1 MSTDKRQYIAAN
13 IILSDDEGIHL
24 FPSNSKFEP
33 TSSANAVP
41 QITFITSSATA
52 NQIIHTD
59 ELNPFIRIPILSG
72 SNTADG
78 LDHELVLRYYSPT
91 THLPNT
97 PTIDN
102 SQVDIS
108 LVNLKEGLFFTGSG
122 DPSLNSR
129 LYFLNIAISS
139 SQTAATVRT
148 ETYNLI
154 TGSVYY
160 GVSYSASLNS
170 NSIKIVHFRSG
181 SLPSPTIYT
190 ASIDDDSFNFHIEQT
205 GSGLLNFVENRT
217 LNNDSASLSLKR
229 DPNDLNSIMF
239 AVGTSSFSHSG
250 SNQNIP
256 MYISGG
262 VGGKGRIGYGTK
274 DPKTKYDF
282 KGDGFKIRSED
293 GTRELKFEQDG
304 RLSSKKYANSS
315 TSESV
320 GSTLQLSYT
329 PGTFNTPTKAR
340 VGETIGTINWVD
352 ESFNTDAF
360 FLDPAVAEVDSDK
373 YLITG
378 SIAQITSTVRS
389 VTEVGAGGDLELKVN
404 PTPGEPTEALVS
416 FLTINPLSYNGVY
429 FPYGLTTPMATKVT
443 LGYISQS
450 GGTTVDNTFDSNIIL
465 DNNLIIQGKTTA
477 GTARNMIFMGPNDV
491 VQVGATAQILGLR
504 SSGRIQLTG
513 SLYGAES
520 DIAKIR
526 NITASGDISAS
537 AGIILGGVRRT
548 TWPSGTS
555 IWYDGTTYISSSLP
569 IKVDSHITASGN
581 ISASGDLSTF
591 GEVVHLEGTDPR
603 LKLKAK
609 GANHPGIEWHED
621 STRKWI
627 LYSDPDSS
635 QGAND
640 NLTWKNASDTEL
652 MELDQDG
659 MLYVSSKIV
668 HLDDTDTYIN
678 FTTDDINFQAGG
690 QNMIDLTSGSQSE
703 ITFNEAGID
712 IDFRVEGDTDTK
724 LFFTDAG
731 NDKVGIGTNSPGE
744 KLEVIGNISASGDIT
759 ASGFMGTINGGSF

>member
-1 MSTDKRQYIAAN
+1 
-13 IILSDDEGIHL
+13 
-24 FPSNSKFEP
+24 
-33 TSSANAVP
+33 
-41 QITFITSSATA
+41 
-52 NQIIHTD
+52 
-59 ELNPFIRIPILSG
+59 
-72 SNTADG
+72 
-78 LDHELVLRYYSPT
+78 
-91 THLPNT
+91 
-97 PTIDN
+97 
-102 SQVDIS
+102 
-108 LVNLKEGLFFTGSG
+108 
-122 DPSLNSR
+122 
-129 LYFLNIAISS
+129 
-139 SQTAATVRT
+139 
-148 ETYNLI
+148 
-154 TGSVYY
+154 
-160 GVSYSASLNS
+160 
-170 NSIKIVHFRSG
+170 
-181 SLPSPTIYT
+181 
-190 ASIDDDSFNFHIEQT
+190 
-205 GSGLLNFVENRT
+205 
-217 LNNDSASLSLKR
+217 
-229 DPNDLNSIMF
+229 
-239 AVGTSSFSHSG
+239 
-250 SNQNIP
+250 
-256 MYISGG
+256 
-262 VGGKGRIGYGTK
+262 
-274 DPKTKYDF
+274 
-282 KGDGFKIRSED
+282 
-293 GTRELKFEQDG
+293 
-304 RLSSKKYANSS
+304 
-315 TSESV
+315 
-320 GSTLQLSYT
+320 
-329 PGTFNTPTKAR
+329 
-340 VGETIGTINWVD
+340 
-352 ESFNTDAF
+352 
-360 FLDPAVAEVDSDK
+360 
-373 YLITG
+373 
-378 SIAQITSTVRS
+378 
-389 VTEVGAGGDLELKVN
+389 
-404 PTPGEPTEALVS
+404 
-416 FLTINPLSYNGVY
+416 
-429 FPYGLTTPMATKVT
+429 MATKVT

-450 GGTTVDNTFDSNIIL
+450 GGTTVDNTFDSDIIL
-465 DNNLIIQGKTTA
+465 DNNVDIQGKTSA
-477 GTARNMIFMGPNDV
+477 GTARNMIFMGPNDI